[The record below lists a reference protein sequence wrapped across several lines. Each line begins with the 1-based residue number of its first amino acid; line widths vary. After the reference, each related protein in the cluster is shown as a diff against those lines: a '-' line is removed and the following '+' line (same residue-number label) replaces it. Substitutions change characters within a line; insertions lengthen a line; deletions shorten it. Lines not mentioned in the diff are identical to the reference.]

1 MNNIYTD
8 VAIVGA
14 GPAGMSAAIE
24 VAKSGAKVCL
34 IDENKVPGG
43 QLFKQIH
50 KFFGSQEH
58 SAGTRGFRI
67 AQKLVDEVLSLGIN
81 LILDGIVWG
90 IFPGLS
96 LGVTVS
102 DKDTFL
108 IHAKKV
114 IIATGA
120 AENSLLFEG
129 NTLPG
134 VMGAGAAQT
143 LVNIR
148 NVKPGKRALVI
159 GSGNVGL
166 IVSYQLIQ
174 AGIEVVAIVE
184 AAKKIGGYMVHASKI
199 RRAGVPIYLSH
210 TILRADGKES
220 VEKAV
225 IAELDEAWEPIEG
238 TEKELYID
246 FICLAVGLH
255 PLAELCWMIGCEFK
269 YSPVLGGHVPTHNE
283 NLQTT
288 VQGLYIAGDVSGIEE
303 ASIAMEEGRQA
314 GLATAEALGFIK
326 CSLAKQKKTE
336 VKRRM
341 ETLRRGTHGDVIA
354 EEKRKIMEAGCNYG
368 Y

>member
-1 MNNIYTD
+1 MNNVYTD

-24 VAKSGAKVCL
+24 AAKSGAKVCL
-34 IDENKVPGG
+34 IDENKLPGG

-67 AQKLVDEVLSLGIN
+67 AQKLVEEVLSLGVN
-81 LILDGIVWG
+81 LMLDTIVWG

-96 LGVTVS
+96 LGVTTAE
-102 DKDTFL
+102 KETFCVQ
-108 IHAKKV
+108 AKKV

-148 NVKPGKRALVI
+148 NVRPGNKALVV

-166 IVSYQLIQ
+166 IVSYQLMQ
-174 AGIEVVAIVE
+174 AGIEVVALIE
-184 AAKKIGGYMVHASKI
+184 AADKIGGYMVHASKI
-199 RRAGVPIYLSH
+199 RRAGIPIYLRH
-210 TILRADGKES
+210 TILRAEGKES

-225 IAELDEAWEPIEG
+225 ISQLDEAWKPING
-238 TEKELYID
+238 KEKEFDVD

-255 PLAELCWMIGCEFK
+255 PLAELCWMIGCQFK
-269 YSPVLGGHVPTHNE
+269 YSPILGGHLPAHDE
-283 NLQTT
+283 DMQTT
-288 VQGLYIAGDVSGIEE
+288 VNGLYIAGDVSGIEE
-303 ASIAMEEGRQA
+303 ASIAMEEGKLA
-314 GLATAEALGFIK
+314 GLAVAEALGFIK
-326 CSLAKQKKTE
+326 YDIAKAKKTE

-341 ETLRRGTHGDVIA
+341 EALRSGAHGEIIA
-354 EEKRKIMEAGCNYG
+354 KEKRNICGGGCK
-368 Y
+368 